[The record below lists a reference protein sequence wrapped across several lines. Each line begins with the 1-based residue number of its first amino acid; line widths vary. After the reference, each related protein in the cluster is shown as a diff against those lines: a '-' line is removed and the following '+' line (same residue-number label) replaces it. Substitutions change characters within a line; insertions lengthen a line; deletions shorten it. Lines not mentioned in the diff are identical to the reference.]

1 MNTVI
6 SVVVEA
12 GKEREEGGVREHG
25 VRRELIEWDHQGRPP
40 PAEDFYR
47 TPERQDRP
55 AKCSSRS
62 RVRRRQEGIKARE
75 SSHLKSRAV
84 RVQ

>member
-6 SVVVEA
+6 SGGCRGWK
-12 GKEREEGGVREHG
+12 GKEEGGVREHG
-25 VRRELIEWDHQGRPP
+25 VEADLMGSSGRPP

-47 TPERQDRP
+47 TPGRQDRP

-62 RVRRRQEGIKARE
+62 RVRRRQGGFKARE

-84 RVQ
+84 RA